1 MMEDGTEQ
9 MLLPECFY
17 DTLELAVRMLRDANI
32 IREQKAVSSLKKRG
46 YRSVLTQNDPIE
58 DMEDEGRDVVGELD
72 A

>member
-17 DTLELAVRMLRDANI
+17 DTLELAVRMLGDANI

-58 DMEDEGRDVVGELD
+58 DMENEGRDVVGELD